1 MGVDFSRESRSVGSA
16 GLRIRLLGRPAISR
30 DGVDVPLPASRKVR
44 ALLAYLALAPRG
56 ATRTPLCELLWDA
69 PEDPRGE
76 LRWCLSKLRRVLD
89 TPDRVR
95 VLNEGD
101 LVRLDL
107 TDCEVDVIAMERA
120 MASGAQSLAVGQARS
135 LVARIGGDFAEG
147 LDIDRSPAFGGWV
160 TAVRRRFRD
169 MHVALLERIATGSA
183 PESGL
188 AHIEQWLQLS
198 PFEPRAH
205 EHLLA
210 TLAATGRLREA
221 DLHMEAA
228 AKHFASEGL
237 DFAPIRHL
245 WTALR
250 NQPRPGTPERCV
262 GSAIFTVGDDST
274 AGLRRSD
281 PGRRASVAVMPL
293 RDALAPAHAGG
304 FADALVHDVITRLA
318 KLRSLFV
325 IAQGTVFALAERKTA
340 PDEAARMLDVDYLV
354 SGAVRSLGERI
365 VVSVELTQTRTDRVV
380 WAERFDRKR
389 DETLLVLEEL
399 GNGIVACI
407 ASEIERVE
415 RDRAILRPPNSL
427 DAWES
432 HHRGLWHMYRF
443 TREDNDA
450 AQQFFAR
457 AVHLDPT
464 FARAYAGL
472 SFTHWQR
479 AFQGWAPR
487 EPEIDRALEA
497 AGQGIMIDDRDPAVH
512 WAQGRAL
519 WLRGQHDRSVVEL
532 THAVDLSPNF
542 ALGHYALAFVQSQT
556 GDPEAAIV
564 ASERSRHLSP
574 YDPLLFGMLGA
585 RAMALVRLGRF
596 EEAAEAAVQAAARP
610 NAHRHIFAIAAY
622 TLALAGKLDEAH
634 GYAAAIR
641 KSLLHYDAA
650 DFFNAFRF
658 DESGEA
664 RFRAAAKKLG
674 MA

>member
-1 MGVDFSRESRSVGSA
+1 MGQSA
-16 GLRIRLLGRPAISR
+16 GSPALRICLLGRPSISR
-30 DGVDVPLPASRKVR
+30 NGQDVPLPGSRKVR

-56 ATRTPLCELLWDA
+56 VSRTSLCELLWDA
-69 PEDPRGE
+69 PDDPRGE
-76 LRWCLSKLRRVLD
+76 LRWCLSKLRRVMD
-89 TPDRVR
+89 SPDRVR
-95 VLNEGD
+95 VLNDGD

-107 TDCEVDVIAMERA
+107 SDCEVDAIEMERA
-120 MASGAQSLAVGQARS
+120 MAGGAQALAIGRAEA
-135 LVARIGGDFAEG
+135 LAACIGGDFAEG
-147 LDIDRSPAFGGWV
+147 LEIDRSPAFGGWV
-160 TAVRRRFRD
+160 TAARRRFRD
-169 MHVALLERIATGSA
+169 MHVALLERLATGGGQESA
-183 PESGL
+183 L
-188 AHIEQWLQLS
+188 THIERWLQLS
-198 PFEPRAH
+198 PFDRRAH
-205 EHLLA
+205 EHLLTA
-210 TLAATGRLREA
+210 LAAAGRLRDA
-221 DLHMEAA
+221 DRHLEAA
-228 AKHFASEGL
+228 AKHFAAEGL
-237 DFAPIRHL
+237 DFAPIRHA

-250 NQPRPGTPERCV
+250 ARPRPGTLEPRA
-262 GSAIFTVGDDST
+262 GPSTFTGADALAAAV
-274 AGLRRSD
+274 LRAD

-325 IAQGTVFALAERKTA
+325 IAQGTVFALAERKIA

-354 SGAVRSLGERI
+354 SGAVRTLGERI
-365 VVSVELTQTRTDRVV
+365 VVSVELTQTQTASVV

-389 DETLLVLEEL
+389 DEALTVLEEL
-399 GNGIVACI
+399 GNGIVASI

-415 RDRAILRPPNSL
+415 RNEAILRPPNSL

-443 TREDNDA
+443 TREDNDV

-464 FARAYAGL
+464 FSRAYAGL

-479 AFQGWAPR
+479 AFQGWAAR

-497 AGQGIMIDDRDPAVH
+497 AGQGMMIDDRDPAVH

-519 WLRGQHDRSVVEL
+519 WLRGQHDCSVVEL
-532 THAVDLSPNF
+532 KHAVDLSPNF
-542 ALGHYALAFVQSQT
+542 ALGYYALAFVQSQM
-556 GDPEAAIV
+556 GDPEAAIS
-564 ASERSRHLSP
+564 ASERSRSLSP

-596 EEAAEAAVQAAARP
+596 EEAAEAAVQAAGRP
-610 NAHRHIFAIAAY
+610 NAHPHIFAIAAY
-622 TLALAGKLDEAH
+622 SLVLAGKLDEAQ

-641 KSLLHYDAA
+641 KSLSRYDAA

-658 DESGEA
+658 DELGEA
-664 RFRAAAKKLG
+664 RFREAAKKLG
-674 MA
+674 MG